1 MAKITQI
8 TIVDENTL
16 RLEVDAQKGDEI
28 DLLSL
33 NEFDISHIRKI
44 IEEGKD
50 NEYNKRLNEEKSK
63 FKLELQAEILKS
75 NSLVKEQYE
84 SKLEEYK
91 MKLLTLEKENEMIN
105 KSIEEKSNLKAT
117 EEVKKY
123 LEHINKLEQ
132 EKNNL
137 KNEYEI
143 KILKLEQNIKEASLK
158 VDSLLET
165 KEKEYKEQILKLEIE
180 HKEKLHEKEN
190 EITRLQNDR
199 TVLNSK
205 HIGDDLE
212 DWCNNEMI
220 SYSQTGF
227 INCDWKKDTIA
238 IKEEGET
245 KGTKGDYIFRVYN
258 NEAHTVE
265 LTSVL
270 CEMKS
275 EDPLSKNPKA
285 NSSHYAKL
293 DKDRKKKNCEY
304 ALLVSELEWEQMN
317 DVPIMKVRGYEK
329 MYMVRPQ
336 YFISFLSVIENL
348 ANKYK
353 ELIIRKEMEEA
364 KFEKTNEILE
374 KFEKFKDDVINTLI
388 ERIIKSVTDINNK
401 AKTIRTAA
409 EAIIETTNK
418 IVETQIEAVKNKIS
432 KFEIVKITKSI
443 NKLNQ
448 PE

>member
-33 NEFDISHIRKI
+33 NEFDTSYIRKL
-44 IEEGKD
+44 IEEGKEK
-50 NEYNKRLNEEKSK
+50 EYNKRLSEEKNK
-63 FKLELQAEILKS
+63 FQLILETEILKNNTS
-75 NSLVKEQYE
+75 IKEQYE
-84 SKLEEYK
+84 NKLEEYK
-91 MKLLTLEKENEMIN
+91 KKLLELEKENEMIS
-105 KSIEEKSNLKAT
+105 KSIDEKSTLKAN
-117 EEVKKY
+117 EEIKKY
-123 LEHINKLEQ
+123 LEQINKLEQ

-137 KNEYEI
+137 KNEYDI
-143 KILKLEQNIKEASLK
+143 RVLKLEQNIKEASLK
-158 VDSLLET
+158 VDSLLEA
-165 KEKEYKEQILKLEIE
+165 KEQEYKEQILKLEIE

-227 INCDWKKDTIA
+227 INCDWYKDTIA
-238 IKEEGET
+238 VKEDGET

-275 EDPLSKNPKA
+275 EDPLAKNPKT
-285 NSSHYAKL
+285 NSSHYSKL
-293 DKDRKKKNCEY
+293 DKDRNKKNCEY
-304 ALLVSELEWEQMN
+304 ALLVSELEWEHAN
-317 DVPIMKVRGYEK
+317 DIPIMKVRGYDK

-353 ELIIRKEMEEA
+353 ELIVRKELEEA

-374 KFEKFKDDVINTLI
+374 KFEKFKDDLINTLI
-388 ERIIKSVTDINNK
+388 ERIIKSVTDIHNK

-409 EAIIETTNK
+409 EAILETTNK
-418 IVETQIEAVKNKIS
+418 IVETQIEAVKNKIT
-432 KFEIVKITKSI
+432 KFDIVKLTKSI